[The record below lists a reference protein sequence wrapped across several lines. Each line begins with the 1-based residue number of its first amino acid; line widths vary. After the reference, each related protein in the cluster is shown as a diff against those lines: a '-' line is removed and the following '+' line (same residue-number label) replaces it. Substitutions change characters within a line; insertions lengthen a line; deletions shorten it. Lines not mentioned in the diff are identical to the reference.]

1 MSQIIPLRLAVT
13 GGVAC
18 GKSLVVRAFLERM
31 IGVNVASFD
40 CDRAVAELWQVPE
53 VVERVQGF
61 SPSTS
66 LWSDKGGLNR
76 GILRELLFENSDFRA
91 KVERFLHPLVLER
104 AESYAAI
111 HADRA
116 ILLFEVP
123 LLYEVDFPLQRD
135 FDLVVAASPS
145 CQIRRLEVER
155 GISHKIANQIIE
167 SQIPIEEKI
176 SRANQMIWNDGTLDA
191 CLAQVDHLVRDWK
204 ARMAKQ

>member
-1 MSQIIPLRLAVT
+1 MSHFIPSRIAVT

-18 GKSLVVRAFLERM
+18 GKSLVVRAILERM
-31 IGVNVASFD
+31 TGGEVLSFD
-40 CDRAVAELWQVPE
+40 CDRAVAELWLVPE
-53 VVERVQGF
+53 VVERVQDF
-61 SPSTS
+61 SPHTPILSEA
-66 LWSDKGGLNR
+66 GGLNR

-91 KVERFLHPLVLER
+91 KVEGFLHPLVLER
-104 AESYAAI
+104 AESHAAI

-135 FDLVVAASPS
+135 FDLVVAASPT

-155 GISHKIANQIIE
+155 GISHKLANQIIE

-176 SRANQMIWNDGTLDA
+176 SRADQMIWNDGTLEA
-191 CLAQVDHLVRDWK
+191 CLAQVDHLACDWK

>member
-1 MSQIIPLRLAVT
+1 MIHFAQFRIAVT

-18 GKSLVVRAFLERM
+18 GKSLVVRAIEERM
-31 IGVNVASFD
+31 PAGGVAGFN
-40 CDRAVAELWQVPE
+40 CDQAVSELWLVPE
-53 VVERVQGF
+53 VVARVQGF
-61 SPSTS
+61 LPQVPI
-66 LWSDKGGLNR
+66 WSETDGLNR

-91 KVERFLHPLVLER
+91 KVEGFLHPLVLER
-104 AESYAAI
+104 AESHAAT

-123 LLYEVDFPLQRD
+123 LLYEVGFPLQRD
-135 FDLVVAASPS
+135 FDLVVATSKT

-155 GISHKIANQIIE
+155 GISHKLANQIIQ

-176 SRANQMIWNDGTLDA
+176 SRADQMIWNDGTLEA
-191 CLAQVDHLVRDWK
+191 CLAQVDHLVSDWK